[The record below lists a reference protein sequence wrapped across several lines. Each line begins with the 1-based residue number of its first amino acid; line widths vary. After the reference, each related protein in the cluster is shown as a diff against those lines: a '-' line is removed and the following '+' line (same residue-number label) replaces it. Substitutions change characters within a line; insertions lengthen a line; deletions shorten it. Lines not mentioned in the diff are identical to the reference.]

1 MKLVNGYQILEEN
14 GTEKPTVVG
23 GNLGS
28 SGSVEVLASVDF
40 HVFRR

>member
-1 MKLVNGYQILEEN
+1 MKLVNEYQISEEN

-28 SGSVEVLASVDF
+28 SGSGVLASVDF
-40 HVFRR
+40 HVFRP